1 MSDKKQPIYQA
12 IAGRLSQIKN
22 CKKSGNLEW
31 EQKADE
37 ALRELIGFFR
47 IGSGFDVDATLE
59 RDKCNRTKIVITGS
73 YHTMNEAGYYD
84 GWVRFQVT
92 ATGDLVFGVDVKIKN
107 LDKSTKRQY
116 RDHFDYI
123 VEVYHDILTSNVV
136 WVDGGY
142 KMAQD

>member
-12 IAGRLSQIKN
+12 IAGRLLQIKN

-37 ALRELIGFFR
+37 ALRELI
-47 IGSGFDVDATLE
+47 
-59 RDKCNRTKIVITGS
+59 
-73 YHTMNEAGYYD
+73 HTMNEAGYYD

-92 ATGDLVFGVDVKIKN
+92 ATADLVFGVDVKIKN

-116 RDHFDYI
+116 RDHGDYI
-123 VEVYHDILTSNVV
+123 AEVYHDILTSNII